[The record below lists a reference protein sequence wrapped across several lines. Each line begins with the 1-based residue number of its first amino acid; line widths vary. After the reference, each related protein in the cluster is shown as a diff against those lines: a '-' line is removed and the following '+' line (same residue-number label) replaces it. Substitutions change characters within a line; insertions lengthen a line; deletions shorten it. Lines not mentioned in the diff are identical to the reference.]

1 MHRNHRIIFGK
12 QFDLWLSMKTK
23 ALFLALVVMI
33 TGGSWAQSSKP
44 VKVNIKN
51 LPELG
56 LRNAS
61 NKAFKPGEKL
71 VYRLHYGLIDAATAT
86 ISVDP
91 QITKIDNRE
100 VYHVIGEGR
109 TISSFDY
116 FFKVRDKYESYIDKQ
131 GMFPHKFVRRVDE
144 GGYKINQDYEFYPAK
159 RAYKNQKGEGYLT
172 PEYVQDMISAFYF
185 ARNMDFSKA
194 KKGDIFKITCV
205 VDDEIFNLKI
215 RYIGKENIETDA
227 GKFKA
232 IKFAPVIQKGRIFKK
247 EEDLSVWI
255 SDDNN
260 HIPLMASA
268 KIMVGSVKM
277 ELKSYSGLAN
287 SPAIVQ

>member
-1 MHRNHRIIFGK
+1 
-12 QFDLWLSMKTK
+12 MKTNV
-23 ALFLALVVMI
+23 LVFALVIMI
-33 TGGSWAQSSKP
+33 TGGGWAQSSKP

-56 LRNAS
+56 LRSAS

-71 VYRLHYGLIDAATAT
+71 VYRLHYGLIDAASAT

-91 QITKIDNRE
+91 QVTKIGNRE
-100 VYHVIGEGR
+100 VYHVIGEGK

-144 GGYKINQDYEFYPAK
+144 GGYKINQDYTFYPAK

-185 ARNMDFSKA
+185 ARNLDFSEA
-194 KKGDIFKITCV
+194 KKGDIFKITCI

-215 RYIGKENIETDA
+215 RYIGKETIQTDA
-227 GKFKA
+227 GKFRA

-255 SDDNN
+255 SDDLNR
-260 HIPLMASA
+260 IPLMASA

-277 ELKSYSGLAN
+277 ELQSYSGLAN
-287 SPAIVQ
+287 YPALAN

>member
-12 QFDLWLSMKTK
+12 QFDLWLNMKTK

-287 SPAIVQ
+287 SPAIIQ

>member
-1 MHRNHRIIFGK
+1 
-12 QFDLWLSMKTK
+12 MKTK
-23 ALFLALVVMI
+23 VVLFALVIMM
-33 TGGSWAQSSKP
+33 TGGSSWAQSSKP

-56 LRNAS
+56 LRSQS

-71 VYRLHYGLIDAATAT
+71 VYRLHYGIIDAAIAT

-91 QITKIDNRE
+91 QVTKVGNRE
-100 VYHVIGEGR
+100 VYHVIGEGK
-109 TISSFDY
+109 TVSTFDY

-131 GMFPHKFVRRVDE
+131 GMFPHKFVRNVNE
-144 GGYKINQDYEFYPAK
+144 GGYKIQQEYTFYPSK

-205 VDDEIFNLKI
+205 VDDEIFPLKI
-215 RYIGKENIETDA
+215 KYIGKDKVSTDA
-227 GKFKA
+227 GTFNA
-232 IKFAPVIQKGRIFKK
+232 LKFAPVIQKGRIFKK

-255 SDDNN
+255 SDDANK
-260 HIPLMASA
+260 IPLMAAA

-277 ELKSYSGLAN
+277 ELQSYSGLAN
-287 SPAIVQ
+287 TPARIK